1 MTGAQLLG
9 AAMSTE
15 ARKIRTARV
24 GVATMV
30 MLDVG
35 IPVVCGA
42 AVLGARSED
51 AAIAAKLGPL
61 VGEGGWPGY
70 LSASAQVTAVAAL
83 LGFGVVIAWQ
93 FGREFSD
100 GTITGLFAIPVQ
112 RQTTAGA
119 KLLVYLGWALAV
131 STGLLVTLVVGGF
144 SFGFGLPGGEVWP
157 LLAREYGLALL
168 TAGLAIPAALAA
180 TLGRGL
186 LSGIATIIGVIIGA
200 QVAVF
205 TGLGAWFPFSSPG
218 LWAATGGGG
227 ALTEVS
233 VPQLA
238 LVVPV
243 AAGFAALVLHAWRRI
258 QLDR

>member
-1 MTGAQLLG
+1 MTGAHLLG

-24 GVATMV
+24 GVATMI

-35 IPVVCGA
+35 IPLVCGA
-42 AVLGARSED
+42 AVLGARSDD
-51 AAIAAKLGPL
+51 AALAAKLGPL
-61 VGEGGWPGY
+61 VADGGWAGY
-70 LSASAQVTAVAAL
+70 LSASAQVTAVAGL
-83 LGFGVVIAWQ
+83 LGFGVVLAWQ

-100 GTITGLFAIPVQ
+100 GTITGLFAIPV
-112 RQTTAGA
+112 RRATIGAA
-119 KLLVYLGWALAV
+119 KLLVYLGWALVV
-131 STGLLVTLVVGGF
+131 SSGLLLTLVVGGV
-144 SFGFGLPGGEVWP
+144 SFGLGLPGSEVWP

-168 TAGLAIPAALAA
+168 TAGLALPAAWAA

-186 LSGIATIIGVIIGA
+186 LSGIATIIGVIVLA

-205 TGLGAWFPFSSPG
+205 AGIGGWFPFSSPG
-218 LWAATGGGG
+218 LWAATAGAGGD
-227 ALTEVS
+227 TEVS
-233 VPQLA
+233 ALKLA

-243 AAGFAALVLHAWRRI
+243 DAGFAGLALHAWHRL